1 MNAPRRLQMGAG
13 TQAKDEALD
22 KALRAVAD
30 ANRRAIL
37 SLVRSGPKP
46 VGDIARELGL
56 SQQVTSHHLQVLRAA
71 GLASSTRAGKQHL
84 FVVETDGLAA
94 VQSFLNEFWPT
105 RLAAL
110 KQAVEARKGR
120 QGDG

>member
-1 MNAPRRLQMGAG
+1 MPAPNPAQ
-13 TQAKDEALD
+13 DEALD

-30 ANRRAIL
+30 GNRRAIL
-37 SLVRSGPKP
+37 SLVRSGPRS
-46 VGDIARELGL
+46 VGDIAQALGL

-110 KQAVEARKGR
+110 KEAVETRKGKR
-120 QGDG
+120 DDG